1 MRGKNPLIRANDE
14 IYIPK
19 DISLFSQTF
28 ERVRKLIEAEQL
40 SARVANHDR
49 SVLKRNLR
57 DAIFP
62 KSPVSLGPKMLE

>member
-1 MRGKNPLIRANDE
+1 MRGKNPLIRVNDE

-19 DISLFSQTF
+19 DTTLFAQTF

-49 SVLKRNLR
+49 SVLKKNLR

-62 KSPVSLGPKMLE
+62 KNPVSLGPKMLE